1 MVKPNSSIH
10 LDPEQESEV
19 AAQAYIEYKQT
30 GQTTQKCPRCSG
42 NLLVYDGGT
51 GYKVWCEKEQ
61 CLVVTFRGI

>member
-1 MVKPNSSIH
+1 MVISNSNKHPDS
-10 LDPEQESEV
+10 EQESEV

-30 GQTTQKCPRCSG
+30 GQTTQKCPRCGG

-51 GYKVWCEKEQ
+51 GYKVWCEKKQ